1 MTVEEQD
8 SYRDPYAFVDD
19 VSYSKELFVYLKWI
33 FPEIGQKHQPYERV
47 RDSRLKRFYD
57 RKKKASV
64 IICPYQKCGEYCVET
79 EETTSVQ
86 NFTIHLKD
94 EHNLFPCEEFVQKLD
109 EIVKYI
115 QSNKKLQYTDPFLHV
130 DYENLLLNLE
140 NQQ

>member
-8 SYRDPYAFVDD
+8 SYPDPCAFVDD
-19 VSYSKELFVYLKWI
+19 VIYSKELFVYLTLI
-33 FPEIGQKHQPYERV
+33 FPEIERKYQPYARV

-57 RKKKASV
+57 RRKKASV
-64 IICPYQKCGEYCVET
+64 IICPYQKCREYCVET
-79 EETTSVQ
+79 EESTSVQ

-94 EHNLFPCEEFVQKLD
+94 AHNLFPCEQFVQKLG
-109 EIVKYI
+109 EIVSYI

-140 NQQ
+140 NQ